1 MIREYQ
7 MKGLRTVKCTR
18 FFLSTVSLAMSI
30 FIWSISVFGQPE
42 RVLKKSEALM
52 TEGKF
57 YEALAASEPLL
68 TTDQRSE
75 SQEQALW
82 QANAL
87 CETLVKDRILVNE
100 FERERENLERREWRD
115 YVLKWEKVALLNQW
129 GAEIGY
135 NEIGASYHY
144 HYGFLKQLVE
154 RYPNSNRRPSAE
166 YYFIE
171 KRYNELEPVESWLNV
186 LHAYV
191 KKYAHS
197 GIQELYAAYLDIA
210 HINDGFWAVLTY
222 PDGTYSK
229 PFESGDPTLDKERA
243 AKYKAEALKYYAKVI
258 ISGYAGRYYPARR
271 IAIERFEALKQNK
284 KSGYSW
290 IIYD

>member
-1 MIREYQ
+1 MCRFCALIGSAIRCVCPQIGNCLIFCSFY
-7 MKGLRTVKCTR
+7 KVKFWRLTD
-18 FFLSTVSLAMSI
+18 FFQS
-30 FIWSISVFGQPE
+30 
-42 RVLKKSEALM
+42 
-52 TEGKF
+52 
-57 YEALAASEPLL
+57 
-68 TTDQRSE
+68 
-75 SQEQALW
+75 
-82 QANAL
+82 
-87 CETLVKDRILVNE
+87 
-100 FERERENLERREWRD
+100 
-115 YVLKWEKVALLNQW
+115 
-129 GAEIGY
+129 
-135 NEIGASYHY
+135 
-144 HYGFLKQLVE
+144 
-154 RYPNSNRRPSAE
+154 PN
-166 YYFIE
+166 FIE
-171 KRYNELEPVESWLNV
+171 KRYNELEPVESWLNE